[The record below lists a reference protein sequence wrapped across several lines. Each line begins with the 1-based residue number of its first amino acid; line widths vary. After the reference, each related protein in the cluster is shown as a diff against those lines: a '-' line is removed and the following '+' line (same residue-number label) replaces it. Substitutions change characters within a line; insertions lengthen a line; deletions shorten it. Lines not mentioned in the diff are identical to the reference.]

1 MDSKA
6 KPDTKKTVK
15 ELENDKK
22 EPEKDKKGEK
32 NASQASLVG
41 KTQMLHIDIFDAKK
55 FHVIN
60 SPRSLASMKEL
71 GIQQEDLKLKTEED
85 LKGMFNLNDPKEKE
99 AFKKCVEM
107 HQKAHKNLIKKISER
122 RKEMIKVNDEAMK
135 KKKEHDA
142 LKSKQL
148 KHLEEEKKLILKQ
161 LELEQKKK
169 EEAEKKK
176 KAEQEREAKKSGKD
190 EGKDSSPKPK
200 EKADKPKEKD
210 PAKDK
215 SDPTKPTT
223 AKELP
228 TKKDDLKKDD
238 SKARVGSSMDGKQAR
253 EKSAVTHKSENEKK
267 LILNE
272 ELKESSILVF
282 LDQSAHHKNLLDV
295 DLKERT
301 ELDLKKDIKRMRE
314 LMKKQKKEV
323 IEMTQKP
330 SQALS
335 YKSHEALGNAK
346 TRKIEYLY
354 DLSKDPVKMMK
365 EKQQKEMEHMMN
377 FELALQVIEHE
388 PGNQKTERR
397 LYVDQARSNGG
408 RAELQRCGLR
418 VQQEDFG

>member
-6 KPDTKKTVK
+6 KQDPTKTSK
-15 ELENDKK
+15 ELDKDKK

-32 NASQASLVG
+32 NPSQASLVG
-41 KTQMLHIDIFDAKK
+41 KTPMLHIDIFDAKK

-60 SPRSLASMKEL
+60 SPRSLASMQEL

-122 RKEMIKVNDEAMK
+122 RKEMIKVQDEAMK
-135 KKKEHDA
+135 KKKEHDM
-142 LKSKQL
+142 LKAKQL
-148 KHLEEEKKLILKQ
+148 KQLEEEKKTILKQ

-176 KAEQEREAKKSGKD
+176 KAELDREAKKSGKGD
-190 EGKDSSPKPK
+190 EKDSSPKPK
-200 EKADKPKEKD
+200 EKADTKPKDKDSGKDKAD
-210 PAKDK
+210 PA
-215 SDPTKPTT
+215 KPTT
-223 AKELP
+223 A
-228 TKKDDLKKDD
+228 KKDDLKKDD
-238 SKARVGSSMDGKQAR
+238 SKARVGSSMDGKQVR
-253 EKSAVTHKSENEKK
+253 EKSALTHKSENEKK

-282 LDQSAHHKNLLDV
+282 LDQSAHHKELLDV

-330 SQALS
+330 SQALA
-335 YKSHEALGNAK
+335 YKSHESLGNAK

-354 DLSKDPVKMMK
+354 DLSKDPVRMMK

-377 FELALQVIEHE
+377 FELALQVILSKL
-388 PGNQKTERR
+388 GNQKTERR
-397 LYVDQARSNGG
+397 LYVYQT
-408 RAELQRCGLR
+408 
-418 VQQEDFG
+418 